1 MGKKSTP
8 KAPDPMQTALAQSK
22 LNQSAADMSQLMSMV
37 DQVGPDGSLTYS
49 QDGYRDFVDPFTGR
63 VTKIPGYTATT
74 MLSDAQR
81 GIKDNQ
87 DAAQFN
93 LASLLKSLT
102 GKFQGTLDEP
112 FSLNSNEVENSI
124 VDHYGKRLN
133 EQQGRDRESMEADM
147 LTRGIRPGS
156 AAWRLANGALSK
168 IIAPQDVR
176 ALANS
181 TLQLSPGDS
190 GKV

>member
-1 MGKKSTP
+1 MSGKP
-8 KAPDPMQTALAQSK
+8 FF
-22 LNQSAADMSQLMSMV
+22 LNNND
-37 DQVGPDGSLTYS
+37 
-49 QDGYRDFVDPFTGR
+49 
-63 VTKIPGYTATT
+63 
-74 MLSDAQR
+74 
-81 GIKDNQ
+81 
-87 DAAQFN
+87 
-93 LASLLKSLT
+93 
-102 GKFQGTLDEP
+102 
-112 FSLNSNEVENSI
+112 VENSI
-124 VDHYGKRLN
+124 VDRYGRRLN